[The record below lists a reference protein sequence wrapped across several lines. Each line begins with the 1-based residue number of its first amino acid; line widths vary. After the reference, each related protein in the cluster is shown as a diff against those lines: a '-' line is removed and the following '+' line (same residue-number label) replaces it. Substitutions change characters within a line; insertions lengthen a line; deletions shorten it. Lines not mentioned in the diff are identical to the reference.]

1 MSKVELSD
9 FQRKFLSQGTGQK
22 LFTDVEFESALAQ
35 AKAEIMAVAIETTK
49 QAIYIER
56 EACAKVAHFM
66 QLNEARAAGVDVT
79 NFKSPIAEAIFT
91 RLTAKAED
99 EITTQTQENS

>member
-1 MSKVELSD
+1 MEMSVELND
-9 FQRKFLSQGTGQK
+9 FQKRFLLGQGAGQQ
-22 LFTDVEFESALAQ
+22 LFTAKEFDEHLAQ

-49 QAIYIER
+49 QAIGIER

-66 QLNEARAAGVDVT
+66 QLNDARIAGVDVT

-91 RLTAKAED
+91 RLSAKAED
-99 EITTQTQENS
+99 ENNG